1 MDLFRLLV
9 ILGYYIRWLKYIYLY
24 ASAGHLNIVWFDYIV
39 ANYVTVIPHGPTGDT
54 RGNRGVTG
62 WYQSQR

>member
-24 ASAGHLNIVWFDYIV
+24 ASAVHLNIVWFDYIV
-39 ANYVTVIPHGPTGDT
+39 ANYVTVIPH
-54 RGNRGVTG
+54 RAHR
-62 WYQSQR
+62 